1 MRCELNEQQR
11 PEECAEFVELLV
23 QERVTSYLEI
33 GSKYG
38 GSLWAVGN
46 ALPKNSSLV
55 AVDIREAPEL
65 KECVTHLRNYQD
77 VVLII
82 GDSTKKE
89 TVDVVSRHGGFD
101 AVFIDGDHHTEFVR
115 SDWLN
120 YGPMAR
126 KIVAFHDIGW
136 PHEITIRKKP
146 WKVDVPTFWRE
157 LKKQYKHIEI
167 IKNNGIGIGVLWM
180 KMS

>member
-11 PEECAEFVELLV
+11 PEEFAEFVDLLIRE
-23 QERVTSYLEI
+23 QVTSYLEI

-46 ALPKNSSLV
+46 ALPSNSTLV

-65 KECVTHLRNYQD
+65 KECITHLRKHQD

-89 TVDVVSRHGGFD
+89 TVDVVKRFAGFD
-101 AVFIDGDHHTEFVR
+101 AVFIDGDHHSHIVR

-120 YGPMAR
+120 YRPMAR
-126 KIVAFHDIGW
+126 KLIAFHDIGW
-136 PHEITIRKKP
+136 PHETSIRKKP

-157 LKKQYKHIEI
+157 IKDKYRHTEI
-167 IKNNGIGIGVLWM
+167 IKEGGIGIGVLWI
-180 KMS
+180 